1 MIVLIGVAN
10 AGQMFSRIETDQKLL
25 KAVLKRLMI
34 VLRSKFFFVIALA
47 TLSNLSF
54 SQIDQSKGSFE
65 DKFRQLDEVFPSPN
79 LNRPP
84 TGEPGPSYWQ
94 QRADYKIKIKLD
106 ELNRSVQG
114 SEVITYKN
122 NSPLKLNY
130 VWLQLDQNIFDKDSI
145 NNLTRPWWG
154 GNESIDFS
162 TLRRQNFMDNFDG
175 GFQELSIKINGKE
188 AQVNLVGTHVR
199 INLDAPLNSGESI
212 ELEIDWAYALVEE
225 NAVRARN
232 GYESF
237 EDGNDIFLLAQWYPR
252 ITVFSDYEGWHNK
265 EFIGNG
271 EFTLEFGDFEVDI
284 TVPADHIVAAT
295 GTLQN
300 QDDVLN
306 SIQKRRMKKAEKS
319 SKPIFIVTPDE
330 AFDNELEKSTEY
342 KTWSFKAENVRD
354 FAWAS
359 SRKFIWDA
367 AGYKQNSE
375 ENPLVMAMSFQ
386 NSKENPLVM
395 AMSFYP
401 NEGEPLWSK
410 YSTEAVMHTMEVYS
424 KYSFDYPYPTAQS
437 VNGPVG
443 GMEYPMITFNG
454 PRTELEDDGSRT
466 YSRSEKEFLIGVVIH
481 EIGHIYFPMIV
492 NSDER
497 QWTWMDEGLNTF
509 LQYLAEQ
516 EWNIN
521 YRSDRGEPRWIT
533 DYMSSSNQVP
543 IMTNSES
550 LLQFGNNSYAKPA
563 TALVVLRETI
573 LGRELFD
580 QAFREYSQRWKFK
593 RPTPY
598 DFFRT
603 MEEASGVDLDWFW
616 RGWFYST
623 DHVDIALDNIHI
635 ASLDTLDP
643 QIDLAKDRI
652 DFQKEPEILHDN
664 RNEAA
669 GIVTRV
675 KSRPELLD
683 VYDEYDEFTPSDRE
697 MRDYEEIL
705 DDLYDRNDS
714 DPEWKKK
721 ALVEALAK
729 EEDYYIFEF
738 TNKGGLIMPIP
749 LELTY
754 ENGEKELIRIPVEI
768 WRKNP
773 NRTLWLKRSKVKITQ
788 AVIDPYWEIGD
799 TEIENNYYPTRLI
812 PARLKPRASRSN
824 PKNLMQDLLNRNK
837 KITSHN

>member
-1 MIVLIGVAN
+1 MK
-10 AGQMFSRIETDQKLL
+10 TK
-25 KAVLKRLMI
+25 
-34 VLRSKFFFVIALA
+34 SKFFLFFIFAGF
-47 TLSNLSF
+47 TNLSF
-54 SQIDQSKGSFE
+54 AAIDQSKGSFE

-79 LNRPP
+79 LSRPA
-84 TGEPGPSYWQ
+84 TGEPGPMYWQ
-94 QRADYKIKIKLD
+94 QRADYKIQIKLNED
-106 ELNRSVQG
+106 TRSVEG
-114 SEVITYKN
+114 SETITYTN
-122 NSPLKLNY
+122 NSPLTLKY
-130 VWLQLDQNIFDKDSI
+130 IWLQLDQNIFAKESI
-145 NNLTRPWWG
+145 NNLTRPWG
-154 GNESIDFS
+154 GGDSSVDFS
-162 TLRRQNFMDNFDG
+162 TLRRQNFMDKFEG
-175 GFQELSIKINGKE
+175 GFQELSIKINNKSPDT
-188 AQVNLVGTHVR
+188 NLVGTHVR
-199 INLDAPLNSGESI
+199 INLEQPLKPGESTSLDI
-212 ELEIDWAYALVEE
+212 EWAYALVEE

-232 GYESF
+232 GYETF
-237 EDGNDIFLLAQWYPR
+237 EDGNDIFLMAQWYPR
-252 ITVFSDYEGWHNK
+252 VTVFSDYEGWHNK

-284 TVPADHIVAAT
+284 SVPSDHVVSAT
-295 GTLQN
+295 GVLLN
-300 QDDVLN
+300 ENDVL
-306 SIQKRRMKKAEKS
+306 SPIQKKRMKQARKSEK
-319 SKPIFIVTPDE
+319 PMFIITPDE
-330 AFDNELEKSTEY
+330 AYDNELEKSTDY

-367 AGYKQNSE
+367 AGYKQD
-375 ENPLVMAMSFQ
+375 
-386 NSKENPLVM
+386 SKENPLVM

-401 NEGEPLWSK
+401 KEGEPLWSK
-410 YSTEAVMHTMEVYS
+410 YSTEAVMHTMKVYS

-454 PRTELEDDGSRT
+454 PRTELEDDGTRT

-481 EIGHIYFPMIV
+481 EVGHIYYPMIV

-509 LQYLAEQ
+509 VQYLAEQ
-516 EWNIN
+516 EWDIN
-521 YRSDRGEPRWIT
+521 YRSDRGEPRWMT
-533 DYMSSSNQVP
+533 EFMSSSYQVP

-550 LLQFGNNSYAKPA
+550 LLQFGNNAYGKPA

-580 QAFREYSQRWKFK
+580 QAFREYSVRWKFK

-623 DHVDIALDNIHI
+623 DHVDIALNNIHL

-643 QIDLAKDRI
+643 QVNLAKDRV
-652 DFQKEPEILHDN
+652 DFENEPLILHDQ

-669 GIVTRV
+669 KIETRV
-675 KSRPELLD
+675 TERPELLD
-683 VYDEYDEFTPSDRE
+683 IYNEYDEFTPSDRE
-697 MRDYEEIL
+697 MRDSKEIL
-705 DDLYDRNDS
+705 EDLYDKNDS

-721 ALVEALAK
+721 ALVDAIEK
-729 EEDYYIFEF
+729 DEGYYIFEF
-738 TNKGGLIMPIP
+738 SNKGGLVMPIP
-749 LELTY
+749 LEITY
-754 ENGEKELIRIPVEI
+754 EDGTKELIRIPVEI
-768 WRKNP
+768 WRKNSKK
-773 NRTLWLKRSKVKITQ
+773 TKWLKRSKLKITQ

-799 TEIENNYYPTRLI
+799 TQIENNYYPTRLI

-824 PKNLMQDLLNRNK
+824 PKNLMQDLLKRNQVLS
-837 KITSHN
+837 SHN

>member
-1 MIVLIGVAN
+1 MMKI
-10 AGQMFSRIETDQKLL
+10 
-25 KAVLKRLMI
+25 
-34 VLRSKFFFVIALA
+34 RSKFFLFLVFAGF
-47 TLSNLSF
+47 TNLSF
-54 SQIDQSKGSFE
+54 AAIDQSKGSFE

-79 LNRPP
+79 LSRPA
-84 TGEPGPSYWQ
+84 TGEPGPMYWQ
-94 QRADYKIKIKLD
+94 QRADYKIQIKLNED
-106 ELNRSVQG
+106 TRSVEG
-114 SEVITYKN
+114 SETITYTN
-122 NSPLKLNY
+122 NSPLTLKY
-130 VWLQLDQNIFDKDSI
+130 IWLQLDQNIFAKESI
-145 NNLTRPWWG
+145 NNLTRPWG
-154 GNESIDFS
+154 GGDSSVDFS
-162 TLRRQNFMDNFDG
+162 TLRRQNFMDKFEG
-175 GFQELSIKINGKE
+175 GFQELSIKINNKS
-188 AQVNLVGTHVR
+188 ADTNLVGTHVR
-199 INLDAPLNSGESI
+199 INLDQPLKPGESTSLDI
-212 ELEIDWAYALVEE
+212 EWAYALVEE

-232 GYESF
+232 GYETF
-237 EDGNDIFLLAQWYPR
+237 EDGNDIFLMAQWYPR
-252 ITVFSDYEGWHNK
+252 VTVFSDYEGWHNK

-284 TVPADHIVAAT
+284 SVPSDHVVSAT
-295 GTLQN
+295 GVLLN
-300 QDDVLN
+300 ESDVL
-306 SIQKRRMKKAEKS
+306 SPIQKKRMRQARKSEK
-319 SKPIFIVTPDE
+319 PMFIITPDE
-330 AFDNELEKSTEY
+330 AYDNELEKSTDY

-367 AGYKQNSE
+367 AGYKQD
-375 ENPLVMAMSFQ
+375 
-386 NSKENPLVM
+386 SKENPLVM

-401 NEGEPLWSK
+401 KEGEPLWSK
-410 YSTEAVMHTMEVYS
+410 YSTEAVMHTMKVYS

-454 PRTELEDDGSRT
+454 PRTELEDDGTRT

-481 EIGHIYFPMIV
+481 EVGHIYYPMIV

-509 LQYLAEQ
+509 VQYLAEQ
-516 EWNIN
+516 EWDIN
-521 YRSDRGEPRWIT
+521 YRSDRGEPRWMT
-533 DYMSSSNQVP
+533 EFMSSSYQVP

-550 LLQFGNNSYAKPA
+550 LLQFGNNAYGKPA

-580 QAFREYSQRWKFK
+580 QAFREYSVRWKFK

-623 DHVDIALDNIHI
+623 DHVDIALNNIHL

-643 QIDLAKDRI
+643 QVNLAKDRV
-652 DFQKEPEILHDN
+652 DFENEPLILHDQ

-669 GIVTRV
+669 KIETRV
-675 KSRPELLD
+675 TERPELLD
-683 VYDEYDEFTPSDRE
+683 IYNEYDEFTPSDRE
-697 MRDYEEIL
+697 MRDSKEVL
-705 DDLYDRNDS
+705 DDLYDKNDS

-721 ALVEALAK
+721 ALVEAIEK
-729 EEDYYIFEF
+729 DEDYYIFEF
-738 TNKGGLIMPIP
+738 SNKGGLVMPIP
-749 LELTY
+749 LEITY
-754 ENGEKELIRIPVEI
+754 EDGTKELIRIPVEV
-768 WRKNP
+768 WRKNS
-773 NRTLWLKRSKVKITQ
+773 NKTKWLKRSKLKITQ

-799 TEIENNYYPTRLI
+799 TQIENNYYPTRLI

-824 PKNLMQDLLNRNK
+824 PKNLMQDLLKRNQVLS
-837 KITSHN
+837 SHN

>member
-1 MIVLIGVAN
+1 MMKI
-10 AGQMFSRIETDQKLL
+10 
-25 KAVLKRLMI
+25 
-34 VLRSKFFFVIALA
+34 RSKFFLFLVFAGF
-47 TLSNLSF
+47 TNLSF
-54 SQIDQSKGSFE
+54 AAIDQSKGSFE

-79 LNRPP
+79 LSRPA
-84 TGEPGPSYWQ
+84 TGEPGPMYWQ
-94 QRADYKIKIKLD
+94 QRADYKIQIKLNED
-106 ELNRSVQG
+106 TRSVEG
-114 SEVITYKN
+114 SETITYTN
-122 NSPLKLNY
+122 NSPLTLKY
-130 VWLQLDQNIFDKDSI
+130 IWLQLDQNIFAKESI
-145 NNLTRPWWG
+145 NNLTRPWG
-154 GNESIDFS
+154 GGDSSVDFS
-162 TLRRQNFMDNFDG
+162 TLRRQNFMDKFEG
-175 GFQELSIKINGKE
+175 GFQELSIKINNKS
-188 AQVNLVGTHVR
+188 ADTNLVGTHVR
-199 INLDAPLNSGESI
+199 INLDQPLKPGESTSLDI
-212 ELEIDWAYALVEE
+212 EWAYALVEE

-232 GYESF
+232 GYETF
-237 EDGNDIFLLAQWYPR
+237 EDGNDIFLMAQWYPR
-252 ITVFSDYEGWHNK
+252 VTVFSDYEGWHNK

-284 TVPADHIVAAT
+284 SVPSDHVVSAT
-295 GTLQN
+295 GVLLN
-300 QDDVLN
+300 ENDVLN
-306 SIQKRRMKKAEKS
+306 PIQKKRMKQARKSEK
-319 SKPIFIVTPDE
+319 PMFIITPDE
-330 AFDNELEKSTEY
+330 AYDNELEKSTDY

-367 AGYKQNSE
+367 AGYKQD
-375 ENPLVMAMSFQ
+375 
-386 NSKENPLVM
+386 SKENPLVM

-401 NEGEPLWSK
+401 KEGEPLWSK
-410 YSTEAVMHTMEVYS
+410 YSTEAVMHTMKVYS

-454 PRTELEDDGSRT
+454 PRTELEDDGTRT

-481 EIGHIYFPMIV
+481 EVGHIYYPMIV

-509 LQYLAEQ
+509 VQYLAEQ
-516 EWNIN
+516 EWDIN
-521 YRSDRGEPRWIT
+521 YRSDRGEPRWMT
-533 DYMSSSNQVP
+533 EFMSSSYQVP

-550 LLQFGNNSYAKPA
+550 LLQFGNNAYGKPA

-580 QAFREYSQRWKFK
+580 QAFKEYSVRWKFK

-623 DHVDIALDNIHI
+623 DHVDIALNNIHL

-643 QIDLAKDRI
+643 QVNLAKDRV
-652 DFQKEPEILHDN
+652 DFENEPLILHDQ

-669 GIVTRV
+669 KIKTRV
-675 KSRPELLD
+675 TERPELLD
-683 VYDEYDEFTPSDRE
+683 IYNEYDEFTPSDRE
-697 MRDYEEIL
+697 MRDSKEVL
-705 DDLYDRNDS
+705 DDLYDKNDS

-721 ALVEALAK
+721 ALVEAIEK
-729 EEDYYIFEF
+729 DEDYYIFEF
-738 TNKGGLIMPIP
+738 SNKGGLVMPIP
-749 LELTY
+749 LEITY
-754 ENGEKELIRIPVEI
+754 EDGTKELIRIPVEV
-768 WRKNP
+768 WRKNSKQ
-773 NRTLWLKRSKVKITQ
+773 TKWLKRSKLKITQ
-788 AVIDPYWEIGD
+788 AIIDPYWEIGD

-812 PARLKPRASRSN
+812 PTRLKPRPSRSN

-837 KITSHN
+837 VISSHNQ

>member
-1 MIVLIGVAN
+1 MMKI
-10 AGQMFSRIETDQKLL
+10 K
-25 KAVLKRLMI
+25 
-34 VLRSKFFFVIALA
+34 SKFFLFFIFAGF
-47 TLSNLSF
+47 TNLSF
-54 SQIDQSKGSFE
+54 AAIDQSKGSFE

-79 LNRPP
+79 LSRPA
-84 TGEPGPSYWQ
+84 TGEPGPMYWQ
-94 QRADYKIKIKLD
+94 QRADYKIQIKLNED
-106 ELNRSVQG
+106 TRSVKG
-114 SEVITYKN
+114 SETITYTN
-122 NSPLKLNY
+122 NSPLTLKY
-130 VWLQLDQNIFDKDSI
+130 IWLQLDQNIFAKESI
-145 NNLTRPWWG
+145 NNLTRPWG
-154 GNESIDFS
+154 GGDSSVDFS
-162 TLRRQNFMDNFDG
+162 TLRRQNFMDKFEG
-175 GFQELSIKINGKE
+175 GFQELSIKINNKSPDT
-188 AQVNLVGTHVR
+188 NLVGTHVR
-199 INLDAPLNSGESI
+199 INLEKPLKPGESTSLDI
-212 ELEIDWAYALVEE
+212 EWAYALVEE

-232 GYESF
+232 GYETF
-237 EDGNDIFLLAQWYPR
+237 EDGNDIFLMAQWYPR
-252 ITVFSDYEGWHNK
+252 VTVFSDYEGWHNK

-284 TVPADHIVAAT
+284 SVPSDHVVSAT
-295 GTLQN
+295 GVLLN
-300 QDDVLN
+300 ESDVL
-306 SIQKRRMKKAEKS
+306 SPIQKKRMRQARKSEK
-319 SKPIFIVTPDE
+319 PMFIITPDE
-330 AFDNELEKSTEY
+330 AYDNELEKSTDY

-367 AGYKQNSE
+367 AGYKQD
-375 ENPLVMAMSFQ
+375 
-386 NSKENPLVM
+386 SKENPLVM

-401 NEGEPLWSK
+401 KEGEPLWSK
-410 YSTEAVMHTMEVYS
+410 YSTEAVMHTMKVYS

-454 PRTELEDDGSRT
+454 PRTELEDDGTRT

-481 EIGHIYFPMIV
+481 EVGHIYYPMIV

-509 LQYLAEQ
+509 VQYLAEQ
-516 EWNIN
+516 EWDIN
-521 YRSDRGEPRWIT
+521 YRSDRGEPRWMT
-533 DYMSSSNQVP
+533 EFMSSSYQVP

-550 LLQFGNNSYAKPA
+550 LLQFGNNAYGKPA

-580 QAFREYSQRWKFK
+580 QAFREYSVRWKFK

-623 DHVDIALDNIHI
+623 DHVDIALNNIHL

-643 QIDLAKDRI
+643 QINLAKDRV
-652 DFQKEPEILHDN
+652 DFENEPLILHDQ

-669 GIVTRV
+669 KIETRV
-675 KSRPELLD
+675 TERPELLD
-683 VYDEYDEFTPSDRE
+683 IYNEYDEFTPSDRE
-697 MRDYEEIL
+697 MGDSKEIL
-705 DDLYDRNDS
+705 EDLYDKNDS

-721 ALVEALAK
+721 ALVEAIEK
-729 EEDYYIFEF
+729 DEGYYIFEF
-738 TNKGGLIMPIP
+738 SNKGGLVMPIP
-749 LELTY
+749 LEITY
-754 ENGEKELIRIPVEI
+754 EDGTKELIRIPVEI
-768 WRKNP
+768 WRKNSKK
-773 NRTLWLKRSKVKITQ
+773 TKWLKRSKLKITQ

-799 TEIENNYYPTRLI
+799 TQIENNYYPTRLI

-824 PKNLMQDLLNRNK
+824 PKNLMQDLLKRNQVLS
-837 KITSHN
+837 SHN

>member
-1 MIVLIGVAN
+1 MMKI
-10 AGQMFSRIETDQKLL
+10 K
-25 KAVLKRLMI
+25 
-34 VLRSKFFFVIALA
+34 SKFFLFFIFAGFINFSLA
-47 TLSNLSF
+47 A
-54 SQIDQSKGSFE
+54 IDQSKGSFE

-79 LNRPP
+79 LSRPA
-84 TGEPGPSYWQ
+84 TGEPGPMYWQ
-94 QRADYKIKIKLD
+94 QRADYKIQIKLYED
-106 ELNRSVQG
+106 TRSVEG
-114 SEVITYKN
+114 SETITYTN
-122 NSPLKLNY
+122 NSPLTLKY
-130 VWLQLDQNIFDKDSI
+130 IWLQLDQNIFAKESI
-145 NNLTRPWWG
+145 NNLTRPWG
-154 GNESIDFS
+154 GGDSSVDFS
-162 TLRRQNFMDNFDG
+162 TLRRQNFMDKFEG
-175 GFQELSIKINGKE
+175 GFQELSIKINNKSPDT
-188 AQVNLVGTHVR
+188 NLVGTHIR
-199 INLDAPLNSGESI
+199 INLEQPLKPGESTLLDI
-212 ELEIDWAYALVEE
+212 EWTYALVEE

-232 GYESF
+232 GYETF
-237 EDGNDIFLLAQWYPR
+237 EDGNDIFLMAQWYPR
-252 ITVFSDYEGWHNK
+252 VTVFSDYEGWHNK

-284 TVPADHIVAAT
+284 SVPSDHVVSAT
-295 GTLQN
+295 GVLLN
-300 QDDVLN
+300 EKDVL
-306 SIQKRRMKKAEKS
+306 SPIQKKRMKQARKS
-319 SKPIFIVTPDE
+319 EKPIFIITPDE
-330 AFDNELEKSTEY
+330 AYDNELEKSTDY

-367 AGYKQNSE
+367 AGYKQD
-375 ENPLVMAMSFQ
+375 
-386 NSKENPLVM
+386 SKENPLVM

-401 NEGEPLWSK
+401 KEGEPLWSK
-410 YSTEAVMHTMEVYS
+410 YSTEAVMHTMKVYS

-454 PRTELEDDGSRT
+454 PRTEPEDDGTRT

-481 EIGHIYFPMIV
+481 EVGHIYYPMIV

-509 LQYLAEQ
+509 VQYLAEQ
-516 EWNIN
+516 EWDIN
-521 YRSDRGEPRWIT
+521 YRSDRGEPRWMT
-533 DYMSSSNQVP
+533 EFMSSSYQVP

-550 LLQFGNNSYAKPA
+550 LLQFGNNAYGKPA

-580 QAFREYSQRWKFK
+580 QAFREYSVRWKFK

-623 DHVDIALDNIHI
+623 DHVDIALNNIHL

-643 QIDLAKDRI
+643 QINLAKDRV
-652 DFQKEPEILHDN
+652 DFENEPLILHDD
-664 RNEAA
+664 RNETAM
-669 GIVTRV
+669 IETRV
-675 KSRPELLD
+675 TKRPELLD
-683 VYDEYDEFTPSDRE
+683 IYDQYDEFTPSDRE
-697 MRDYEEIL
+697 IKDSQEVLE
-705 DDLYDRNDS
+705 DLYDRNDS

-721 ALVEALAK
+721 ALVEAIEK
-729 EEDYYIFEF
+729 DEGYYIFEF
-738 TNKGGLIMPIP
+738 SNRGGLVMPIP

-754 ENGEKELIRIPVEI
+754 EDGTKELIRIPVEV
-768 WRKNP
+768 WRKNSKK
-773 NRTLWLKRSKVKITQ
+773 TKWLKRSKLKITQ

-799 TEIENNYYPTRLI
+799 TQIENNYYPTRLI

-824 PKNLMQDLLNRNK
+824 PKNLMQDLLKRNQV
-837 KITSHN
+837 ISSHN

>member
-1 MIVLIGVAN
+1 MMKI
-10 AGQMFSRIETDQKLL
+10 K
-25 KAVLKRLMI
+25 
-34 VLRSKFFFVIALA
+34 SKFFLFFIFAGF
-47 TLSNLSF
+47 TNLSF
-54 SQIDQSKGSFE
+54 AAIDQSKGSFE

-79 LNRPP
+79 LSRPA
-84 TGEPGPSYWQ
+84 TGEPGPMYWQ
-94 QRADYKIKIKLD
+94 QRADYKIQIKLNED
-106 ELNRSVQG
+106 TRSVEG
-114 SEVITYKN
+114 SETITYTN
-122 NSPLKLNY
+122 NSPLTLKY
-130 VWLQLDQNIFDKDSI
+130 IWLQLDQNIFAKESI
-145 NNLTRPWWG
+145 NNLTRPWG
-154 GNESIDFS
+154 GGDSSVDFS
-162 TLRRQNFMDNFDG
+162 TLRRQNFMDKFEG
-175 GFQELSIKINGKE
+175 GFQELSIKINNKSPDT
-188 AQVNLVGTHVR
+188 NLVGTHVR
-199 INLDAPLNSGESI
+199 INLEQPLKPGESTSLDI
-212 ELEIDWAYALVEE
+212 EWAYALVEE

-232 GYESF
+232 GYETF
-237 EDGNDIFLLAQWYPR
+237 EDGNDIFLMAQWYPR
-252 ITVFSDYEGWHNK
+252 VTVFSDYEGWHNK

-284 TVPADHIVAAT
+284 SVPSDHVVSAT
-295 GTLQN
+295 GVLLN
-300 QDDVLN
+300 ENDVL
-306 SIQKRRMKKAEKS
+306 SPIQKKRMRQARKSEK
-319 SKPIFIVTPDE
+319 PMFIITPDE
-330 AFDNELEKSTEY
+330 AYDNELEKSTDY

-367 AGYKQNSE
+367 AGYKQD
-375 ENPLVMAMSFQ
+375 
-386 NSKENPLVM
+386 SKETPLVM

-401 NEGEPLWSK
+401 KEGEPLWSK
-410 YSTEAVMHTMEVYS
+410 YSTEAVMHTMKVYS

-454 PRTELEDDGSRT
+454 PRTELEDDGTRT

-481 EIGHIYFPMIV
+481 EVGHIYYPMIV

-509 LQYLAEQ
+509 VQYLAEQ
-516 EWNIN
+516 EWDIN
-521 YRSDRGEPRWIT
+521 YRSDRGEPRWMT
-533 DYMSSSNQVP
+533 EFMSSSYQVP

-550 LLQFGNNSYAKPA
+550 LLQFGNNAYGKPA

-580 QAFREYSQRWKFK
+580 QAFREYSVRWKFK

-623 DHVDIALDNIHI
+623 DHVDIALNNIHL

-643 QIDLAKDRI
+643 QVNLAKDRV
-652 DFQKEPEILHDN
+652 DFENEPLILHDQ

-669 GIVTRV
+669 KIETRV
-675 KSRPELLD
+675 TERPELLD
-683 VYDEYDEFTPSDRE
+683 IYNEYDEFTPSDRE
-697 MRDYEEIL
+697 MRDSKEIL
-705 DDLYDRNDS
+705 EDLYDKNDS

-721 ALVEALAK
+721 ALVEAIEK
-729 EEDYYIFEF
+729 DEGYYIFEF
-738 TNKGGLIMPIP
+738 SNKGGLVMPIP
-749 LELTY
+749 LEITY
-754 ENGEKELIRIPVEI
+754 EDGTKELIRIPVEI
-768 WRKNP
+768 WRKNSKK
-773 NRTLWLKRSKVKITQ
+773 TKWLKRSKLKITQ

-799 TEIENNYYPTRLI
+799 TQIENNYYPTRLI

-824 PKNLMQDLLNRNK
+824 PKNLMQDLLKRNQVLS
-837 KITSHN
+837 SHN

>member
-1 MIVLIGVAN
+1 MMKI
-10 AGQMFSRIETDQKLL
+10 
-25 KAVLKRLMI
+25 
-34 VLRSKFFFVIALA
+34 RSKFFLFLIFAGFI
-47 TLSNLSF
+47 NLSF
-54 SQIDQSKGSFE
+54 AAIDQSKGTFE

-79 LNRPP
+79 LSRPA
-84 TGEPGPSYWQ
+84 TGEPGPMYWQ
-94 QRADYKIKIKLD
+94 QRADYKIQIKLNED
-106 ELNRSVQG
+106 TRSVEG
-114 SEVITYKN
+114 SETITYTN
-122 NSPLKLNY
+122 NSPLTLKY
-130 VWLQLDQNIFDKDSI
+130 IWLQLDQNIFAKESI
-145 NNLTRPWWG
+145 NNLTRPWG
-154 GNESIDFS
+154 GGDSSVDFS
-162 TLRRQNFMDNFDG
+162 TLRRQNFMDKFEG
-175 GFQELSIKINGKE
+175 GFQELSIKINNKS
-188 AQVNLVGTHVR
+188 ADTNLVGTHVR
-199 INLDAPLNSGESI
+199 INLDQPLKPGESTSLDI
-212 ELEIDWAYALVEE
+212 EWAYALVEE

-232 GYESF
+232 GYETF
-237 EDGNDIFLLAQWYPR
+237 EDGNDIFLMAQWYPR
-252 ITVFSDYEGWHNK
+252 VTVFSDYEGWHNK

-284 TVPADHIVAAT
+284 SVPSDHVVSAT
-295 GTLQN
+295 GVLLN
-300 QDDVLN
+300 ENDVL
-306 SIQKRRMKKAEKS
+306 SPIQKKRMKQARKSEK
-319 SKPIFIVTPDE
+319 PMFIITPDE
-330 AFDNELEKSTEY
+330 AYDNELEKSTDY

-367 AGYKQNSE
+367 AGYKQD
-375 ENPLVMAMSFQ
+375 
-386 NSKENPLVM
+386 SKETPLVM

-401 NEGEPLWSK
+401 KEGEPLWSK
-410 YSTEAVMHTMEVYS
+410 YSTEAVMHTMKVYS

-454 PRTELEDDGSRT
+454 PRTELEDDGTRT

-481 EIGHIYFPMIV
+481 EVGHIYYPMIV

-509 LQYLAEQ
+509 VQYLAEQ
-516 EWNIN
+516 EWDIN
-521 YRSDRGEPRWIT
+521 YRSDRGEPRWMT
-533 DYMSSSNQVP
+533 EFMSSSYQVP

-550 LLQFGNNSYAKPA
+550 LLQFGNNAYGKPA

-580 QAFREYSQRWKFK
+580 QAFREYSVRWKFK

-623 DHVDIALDNIHI
+623 DHVDIALNNIHL

-643 QIDLAKDRI
+643 QVNLAKDRV
-652 DFQKEPEILHDN
+652 DFENEPLILHDQ

-669 GIVTRV
+669 KIETRV
-675 KSRPELLD
+675 TERPELLD
-683 VYDEYDEFTPSDRE
+683 IYNEYDEFTPSDRE
-697 MRDYEEIL
+697 MRDSKEVL
-705 DDLYDRNDS
+705 DDLYDKNDS

-721 ALVEALAK
+721 ALVEAIEK
-729 EEDYYIFEF
+729 NEDYYIFEF
-738 TNKGGLIMPIP
+738 SNKGGLVMPIP
-749 LELTY
+749 LEITY
-754 ENGEKELIRIPVEI
+754 EDGAKELIRIPVEV
-768 WRKNP
+768 WRKNSKK
-773 NRTLWLKRSKVKITQ
+773 TKWLKRSKLKITQ

-799 TEIENNYYPTRLI
+799 TQIENNYYPTRLI

-824 PKNLMQDLLNRNK
+824 PKNLMQDLLKRNQV
-837 KITSHN
+837 ISSHN

>member
-1 MIVLIGVAN
+1 MKI
-10 AGQMFSRIETDQKLL
+10 K
-25 KAVLKRLMI
+25 
-34 VLRSKFFFVIALA
+34 SKFFLFFIFAGFI
-47 TLSNLSF
+47 NLSLAA
-54 SQIDQSKGSFE
+54 IDQSKGSFE

-79 LNRPP
+79 LFRPA
-84 TGEPGPSYWQ
+84 TGEPGPMYWQ
-94 QRADYKIKIKLD
+94 QRADYKIQIKLNED
-106 ELNRSVQG
+106 TRSVEG
-114 SEVITYKN
+114 SETITYTN
-122 NSPLKLNY
+122 NSPLTLKY
-130 VWLQLDQNIFDKDSI
+130 IWLQLDQNIFAKESI
-145 NNLTRPWWG
+145 NNLTRPWG
-154 GNESIDFS
+154 GGDSSVDFS
-162 TLRRQNFMDNFDG
+162 TLRRQNFMDKFEG
-175 GFQELSIKINGKE
+175 GFQELSIKINNKSPDT
-188 AQVNLVGTHVR
+188 NLVGTHVR
-199 INLDAPLNSGESI
+199 INLEQPLKPGESTSLDV
-212 ELEIDWAYALVEE
+212 EWAYALVEE

-232 GYESF
+232 GYETF
-237 EDGNDIFLLAQWYPR
+237 EDENDIFLMAQWYPR
-252 ITVFSDYEGWHNK
+252 VTVFSDYEGWHNK

-284 TVPADHIVAAT
+284 SVPSDHVVSAT
-295 GTLQN
+295 GVLLN
-300 QDDVLN
+300 ENDVL
-306 SIQKRRMKKAEKS
+306 SPIQKKRMKQARKSEK
-319 SKPIFIVTPDE
+319 PMFIITPDE
-330 AFDNELEKSTEY
+330 AYDNELEKSTDY

-367 AGYKQNSE
+367 AGYKQD
-375 ENPLVMAMSFQ
+375 
-386 NSKENPLVM
+386 SKENPLVM

-401 NEGEPLWSK
+401 KEGEPLWSK
-410 YSTEAVMHTMEVYS
+410 YSTEAVMHTMKVYS

-454 PRTELEDDGSRT
+454 PRTELEDDGTRT

-481 EIGHIYFPMIV
+481 EVGHIYYPMIV

-509 LQYLAEQ
+509 VQYLAEQ
-516 EWNIN
+516 EWDIN
-521 YRSDRGEPRWIT
+521 YRSDRGEPRWMT
-533 DYMSSSNQVP
+533 EFMSSSYQVP

-550 LLQFGNNSYAKPA
+550 LLQFGNNAYGKPA

-580 QAFREYSQRWKFK
+580 QAFREYSVRWKFK

-623 DHVDIALDNIHI
+623 DHVDIALNNIHL

-643 QIDLAKDRI
+643 QINLAKDRV
-652 DFQKEPEILHDN
+652 DFENEPLILHDQ

-669 GIVTRV
+669 KIETRV
-675 KSRPELLD
+675 TERPELLD
-683 VYDEYDEFTPSDRE
+683 IYNEYDEFTPSDRE
-697 MRDYEEIL
+697 MGDSKEIL
-705 DDLYDRNDS
+705 EDLYDKNNS

-721 ALVEALAK
+721 ALVEAIEK
-729 EEDYYIFEF
+729 DEGYYIFEF
-738 TNKGGLIMPIP
+738 SNKGGLVMPIP
-749 LELTY
+749 LEITY
-754 ENGEKELIRIPVEI
+754 EDGTKELVRIPVEV
-768 WRKNP
+768 WRKNSKK
-773 NRTLWLKRSKVKITQ
+773 TKWLKRSKLKITQ

-799 TEIENNYYPTRLI
+799 TQIENNYYPTRLI

-824 PKNLMQDLLNRNK
+824 PKNLMQDLLKRNQE
-837 KITSHN
+837 ISSHN

>member
-1 MIVLIGVAN
+1 MMKI
-10 AGQMFSRIETDQKLL
+10 K
-25 KAVLKRLMI
+25 
-34 VLRSKFFFVIALA
+34 SKFFLFFIFAGF
-47 TLSNLSF
+47 TNLSF
-54 SQIDQSKGSFE
+54 AAIDQSKGSFE

-79 LNRPP
+79 LSRPA
-84 TGEPGPSYWQ
+84 TGEPGPMYWQ
-94 QRADYKIKIKLD
+94 QRADYKIQIKLNED
-106 ELNRSVQG
+106 TRSVEG
-114 SEVITYKN
+114 SETITYTN
-122 NSPLKLNY
+122 NSPLTLKY
-130 VWLQLDQNIFDKDSI
+130 IWLQLDQNIFAKESI
-145 NNLTRPWWG
+145 NNLTRPWG
-154 GNESIDFS
+154 GGDSSVDFS
-162 TLRRQNFMDNFDG
+162 TLRRQNFMDKFEG
-175 GFQELSIKINGKE
+175 GFQELSIKINNKSPDT
-188 AQVNLVGTHVR
+188 NLVGTHVR
-199 INLDAPLNSGESI
+199 INLEQPLKPGESTSLDI
-212 ELEIDWAYALVEE
+212 EWAYALVEE

-232 GYESF
+232 GYETF
-237 EDGNDIFLLAQWYPR
+237 EDGNDIFLMAQWYPR
-252 ITVFSDYEGWHNK
+252 VTVFSDYEGWHNK

-284 TVPADHIVAAT
+284 SVPSDHVVSAT
-295 GTLQN
+295 GVLLN
-300 QDDVLN
+300 ENDVL
-306 SIQKRRMKKAEKS
+306 SPIQKKRMKQARKSEK
-319 SKPIFIVTPDE
+319 PMFIVTPDE
-330 AFDNELEKSTEY
+330 AYDNELEKSTDY

-367 AGYKQNSE
+367 AGYKQD
-375 ENPLVMAMSFQ
+375 
-386 NSKENPLVM
+386 SKENPLVM

-401 NEGEPLWSK
+401 KEGEPLWSK
-410 YSTEAVMHTMEVYS
+410 YSTEAVMHTMKVYS

-454 PRTELEDDGSRT
+454 PRTELEDDGTRT

-481 EIGHIYFPMIV
+481 EVGHIYYPMIV

-509 LQYLAEQ
+509 VQYLAEQ
-516 EWNIN
+516 EWDIN
-521 YRSDRGEPRWIT
+521 YRSDRGEPRWMT
-533 DYMSSSNQVP
+533 EFMSSSYQVP

-550 LLQFGNNSYAKPA
+550 LLQFGNNAYGKPA

-580 QAFREYSQRWKFK
+580 QAFREYSVRWKFK

-623 DHVDIALDNIHI
+623 DHVDIALNNIHL

-643 QIDLAKDRI
+643 QVNLAKDRV
-652 DFQKEPEILHDN
+652 DFENEPLILHDQ

-669 GIVTRV
+669 KIETRV
-675 KSRPELLD
+675 TERPELLD
-683 VYDEYDEFTPSDRE
+683 IYNEYDEFTPSDRE
-697 MRDYEEIL
+697 MRDSKEIL
-705 DDLYDRNDS
+705 EDLYDKNDS

-721 ALVEALAK
+721 ALVEAIEK
-729 EEDYYIFEF
+729 DEGYYIFEF
-738 TNKGGLIMPIP
+738 SNKGGLVMPIP
-749 LELTY
+749 LEITY
-754 ENGEKELIRIPVEI
+754 EDGTKELIRIPVEI
-768 WRKNP
+768 WRKNSKK
-773 NRTLWLKRSKVKITQ
+773 TKWLKRSKLKITQ

-799 TEIENNYYPTRLI
+799 TQIENNYYPTRLI

-824 PKNLMQDLLNRNK
+824 PKNLMQDLLKRNQVLS
-837 KITSHN
+837 SHN

>member
-1 MIVLIGVAN
+1 MMKI
-10 AGQMFSRIETDQKLL
+10 K
-25 KAVLKRLMI
+25 
-34 VLRSKFFFVIALA
+34 SKFFLFFIFAGFI
-47 TLSNLSF
+47 NLSLAA
-54 SQIDQSKGSFE
+54 IDQSKGSFE

-79 LNRPP
+79 LSRPA
-84 TGEPGPSYWQ
+84 TGEPGPMYWQ
-94 QRADYKIKIKLD
+94 QRADYKIQIKLNED
-106 ELNRSVQG
+106 TRSVEG
-114 SEVITYKN
+114 SEKITYTN
-122 NSPLKLNY
+122 NSPLTLKY
-130 VWLQLDQNIFDKDSI
+130 IWLQLDQNIFAKESI
-145 NNLTRPWWG
+145 NNLTRPWG
-154 GNESIDFS
+154 GGDSSVDFS
-162 TLRRQNFMDNFDG
+162 TLRRQNFMDKFEG
-175 GFQELSIKINGKE
+175 GFQKLSIKINNKFPNT
-188 AQVNLVGTHVR
+188 NLVGTHVR
-199 INLDAPLNSGESI
+199 INLEQPLEPGASAELDI
-212 ELEIDWAYALVEE
+212 EWAYALVEE

-232 GYESF
+232 GYETF
-237 EDGNDIFLLAQWYPR
+237 EDGNDIFLMAQWYPR
-252 ITVFSDYEGWHNK
+252 VTVFSDYEGWHNK

-284 TVPADHIVAAT
+284 SVPSDHVVSAT
-295 GTLQN
+295 GFLLN
-300 QDDVLN
+300 ENDVL
-306 SIQKRRMKKAEKS
+306 SPIQKKRMKQARKSEK
-319 SKPIFIVTPDE
+319 PMFIITPDE
-330 AFDNELEKSTEY
+330 AYDNELEKSTDY

-367 AGYKQNSE
+367 AGYKQD
-375 ENPLVMAMSFQ
+375 
-386 NSKENPLVM
+386 SKKNPLVM

-401 NEGEPLWSK
+401 KEGEPLWSK
-410 YSTEAVMHTMEVYS
+410 YSTEAVMHTMKVYS

-454 PRTELEDDGSRT
+454 PRTELEDDGTRT

-481 EIGHIYFPMIV
+481 EVGHIYYPMIV

-509 LQYLAEQ
+509 VQYLAEQ
-516 EWNIN
+516 EWDIN
-521 YRSDRGEPRWIT
+521 YRSDRGEPRWMT
-533 DYMSSSNQVP
+533 DFMSSSYQVP

-550 LLQFGNNSYAKPA
+550 LLQFGNNAYGKPA

-580 QAFREYSQRWKFK
+580 QAFREYSVRWKFK

-623 DHVDIALDNIHI
+623 DHVDIALNNIHL

-643 QIDLAKDRI
+643 QVNLAKDRV
-652 DFQKEPEILHDN
+652 DFENEPLILHDQ

-669 GIVTRV
+669 KIETRV
-675 KSRPELLD
+675 TERPELLD
-683 VYDEYDEFTPSDRE
+683 IYNEYDEFTPSDRE
-697 MRDYEEIL
+697 MRDSKEIL
-705 DDLYDRNDS
+705 DDLYDKNNS

-721 ALVEALAK
+721 ALVEAIEK
-729 EEDYYIFEF
+729 DEGYYIFEF
-738 TNKGGLIMPIP
+738 SNKGGLVMPIP
-749 LELTY
+749 LEITY
-754 ENGEKELIRIPVEI
+754 EDGTKELIRIPVEV
-768 WRKNP
+768 WRKNSKK
-773 NRTLWLKRSKVKITQ
+773 TKWLKRSKLKITQ

-799 TEIENNYYPTRLI
+799 TQIENNYYPTRFI

-824 PKNLMQDLLNRNK
+824 PKNLMQDLLKRNQV
-837 KITSHN
+837 ISSHN

>member
-1 MIVLIGVAN
+1 MMKIKN
-10 AGQMFSRIETDQKLL
+10 
-25 KAVLKRLMI
+25 
-34 VLRSKFFFVIALA
+34 KFFLFFIFAGF
-47 TLSNLSF
+47 TNLSF
-54 SQIDQSKGSFE
+54 AAIDQSKGSFE

-79 LNRPP
+79 LSRPA
-84 TGEPGPSYWQ
+84 TGEPGPMYWQ
-94 QRADYKIKIKLD
+94 QRADYKIQIKLNED
-106 ELNRSVQG
+106 TRSVEG
-114 SEVITYKN
+114 SETITYTN
-122 NSPLKLNY
+122 NSPLTLKY
-130 VWLQLDQNIFDKDSI
+130 IWLQLDQNIFAKESI
-145 NNLTRPWWG
+145 NNLTRPWG
-154 GNESIDFS
+154 GGDSSVDFS
-162 TLRRQNFMDNFDG
+162 TLRRQNFMDKFEG
-175 GFQELSIKINGKE
+175 GFQELSIKINNKSPDT
-188 AQVNLVGTHVR
+188 NLVGTHVR
-199 INLDAPLNSGESI
+199 INLEQPLKPGESTSLDI
-212 ELEIDWAYALVEE
+212 EWAYALVEE

-232 GYESF
+232 GYETF
-237 EDGNDIFLLAQWYPR
+237 EDGNDIFLMAQWYPR
-252 ITVFSDYEGWHNK
+252 VTVFSDYEGWHNK

-284 TVPADHIVAAT
+284 SVPSDHVVSAT
-295 GTLQN
+295 GVLLN
-300 QDDVLN
+300 ENDVLN
-306 SIQKRRMKKAEKS
+306 PIQKKRMKQARKSEK
-319 SKPIFIVTPDE
+319 PMFIITPDE
-330 AFDNELEKSTEY
+330 AYDNELEKSTDY

-367 AGYKQNSE
+367 AGYKQD
-375 ENPLVMAMSFQ
+375 
-386 NSKENPLVM
+386 SKENPLVM

-401 NEGEPLWSK
+401 KEGEPLWSK
-410 YSTEAVMHTMEVYS
+410 YSTEAVMHTMKVYS

-454 PRTELEDDGSRT
+454 PRTELEDDGTRT

-481 EIGHIYFPMIV
+481 EVGHIYYPMIV

-509 LQYLAEQ
+509 VQYLAEQ
-516 EWNIN
+516 EWDIN
-521 YRSDRGEPRWIT
+521 YRSDRGEPRWMT
-533 DYMSSSNQVP
+533 EFMSSSYQVP

-550 LLQFGNNSYAKPA
+550 LLQFGNNAYGKPA

-580 QAFREYSQRWKFK
+580 QAFREYSVRWKFK

-623 DHVDIALDNIHI
+623 DHVDIALNNIHL

-643 QIDLAKDRI
+643 QINLAKDRV
-652 DFQKEPEILHDN
+652 DFENEPLILHDQ

-669 GIVTRV
+669 KIETRV
-675 KSRPELLD
+675 TERPELLD
-683 VYDEYDEFTPSDRE
+683 IYNEYDEFTPSDRE
-697 MRDYEEIL
+697 MRDSKEVL
-705 DDLYDRNDS
+705 DDLYDKNDS

-721 ALVEALAK
+721 ALVEAIEK
-729 EEDYYIFEF
+729 DEDYYIFEF
-738 TNKGGLIMPIP
+738 SNKGGLVMPIP
-749 LELTY
+749 LEITY
-754 ENGEKELIRIPVEI
+754 EDGAKELIRIPVEV
-768 WRKNP
+768 WRKNS
-773 NRTLWLKRSKVKITQ
+773 NKTKWLKRSKLKITQ

-799 TEIENNYYPTRLI
+799 TQIENNYYPTRLI

-824 PKNLMQDLLNRNK
+824 PKNLMQDLLKRNQV
-837 KITSHN
+837 ISSHN

>member
-1 MIVLIGVAN
+1 MMKI
-10 AGQMFSRIETDQKLL
+10 
-25 KAVLKRLMI
+25 
-34 VLRSKFFFVIALA
+34 RSKFFLFVIF
-47 TLSNLSF
+47 TSFTNLSF
-54 SQIDQSKGSFE
+54 AAIDQSKGSFE

-79 LNRPP
+79 LSRPA
-84 TGEPGPSYWQ
+84 TGEPGPMYWQ
-94 QRADYKIKIKLD
+94 QRADYKIQIKLNED
-106 ELNRSVQG
+106 TRSVKG
-114 SEVITYKN
+114 SETITYTN
-122 NSPLKLNY
+122 NSPLTLKY
-130 VWLQLDQNIFDKDSI
+130 IWLQLDQNIFAKESI
-145 NNLTRPWWG
+145 NNLTRPWG
-154 GNESIDFS
+154 GGDSSVDFS
-162 TLRRQNFMDNFDG
+162 TLRRQNFMDKFEG
-175 GFQELSIKINGKE
+175 GFQELSIKINNKSPDT
-188 AQVNLVGTHVR
+188 NLVGTHVR
-199 INLDAPLNSGESI
+199 INLEQPLKPGESTSLDI
-212 ELEIDWAYALVEE
+212 EWAYALVEE

-232 GYESF
+232 GYETF
-237 EDGNDIFLLAQWYPR
+237 EDGNDIFLMAQWYPR
-252 ITVFSDYEGWHNK
+252 VTVFSDYEGWHNK

-284 TVPADHIVAAT
+284 SVPSDHVVSAT
-295 GTLQN
+295 G
-300 QDDVLN
+300 VLLN
-306 SIQKRRMKKAEKS
+306 ENEVLSPIQKKRMKQARKSEK
-319 SKPIFIVTPDE
+319 PMFIITPDE
-330 AFDNELEKSTEY
+330 AYDNELEKSTDY

-367 AGYKQNSE
+367 AGYKQD
-375 ENPLVMAMSFQ
+375 
-386 NSKENPLVM
+386 SKENPLVM

-401 NEGEPLWSK
+401 KEGEPLWSK
-410 YSTEAVMHTMEVYS
+410 YSTEAVMHTMKVYS

-454 PRTELEDDGSRT
+454 PRTELEDDGTRT

-481 EIGHIYFPMIV
+481 EVGHIYYPMIV

-509 LQYLAEQ
+509 VQYLAEQ
-516 EWNIN
+516 EWDIN
-521 YRSDRGEPRWIT
+521 YRSDRGEPRWMT
-533 DYMSSSNQVP
+533 EFMSSSYQVP

-550 LLQFGNNSYAKPA
+550 LLQFGNNAYGKPA

-580 QAFREYSQRWKFK
+580 QAFREYSVRWKFK

-623 DHVDIALDNIHI
+623 DHVDIALNNIHL

-643 QIDLAKDRI
+643 QINLAKDRL
-652 DFQKEPEILHDN
+652 DFENEPLILHDQ

-669 GIVTRV
+669 KIETRV
-675 KSRPELLD
+675 TERPELLD
-683 VYDEYDEFTPSDRE
+683 IYNEYDEFTPSDRE
-697 MRDYEEIL
+697 MGDSKEIL
-705 DDLYDRNDS
+705 EDLYDKNDS

-721 ALVEALAK
+721 ALVEAIEK
-729 EEDYYIFEF
+729 DEGYYIFEF
-738 TNKGGLIMPIP
+738 SNKGGLVMPIP
-749 LELTY
+749 LEITY
-754 ENGEKELIRIPVEI
+754 EDGTKELIRIPVEI
-768 WRKNP
+768 WRKNSKK
-773 NRTLWLKRSKVKITQ
+773 TKWLKRSKLKITQ

-799 TEIENNYYPTRLI
+799 TQIENNYYPTRLI

-824 PKNLMQDLLNRNK
+824 PKNLMQDLLKRNQVLS
-837 KITSHN
+837 SHN

>member
-1 MIVLIGVAN
+1 MMKI
-10 AGQMFSRIETDQKLL
+10 
-25 KAVLKRLMI
+25 
-34 VLRSKFFFVIALA
+34 RSKFFLFLVFAGF
-47 TLSNLSF
+47 TNLSF
-54 SQIDQSKGSFE
+54 AAIDQSKGSFE

-79 LNRPP
+79 LSRPA
-84 TGEPGPSYWQ
+84 TGEPGPMYWQ
-94 QRADYKIKIKLD
+94 QRADYKIKIKLNED
-106 ELNRSVQG
+106 TRSVEG
-114 SEVITYKN
+114 SETITYTN
-122 NSPLKLNY
+122 NSPLTLKY
-130 VWLQLDQNIFDKDSI
+130 IWLQLDQNIFAKESI
-145 NNLTRPWWG
+145 NNLTRPWG
-154 GNESIDFS
+154 GGDSSVDFS
-162 TLRRQNFMDNFDG
+162 TLRRQNFMDKFEG
-175 GFQELSIKINGKE
+175 GFQELSIKINNKS
-188 AQVNLVGTHVR
+188 ADTNLVGTHVR
-199 INLDAPLNSGESI
+199 INLDQPLKPGESTSLDI
-212 ELEIDWAYALVEE
+212 EWAYALVEE

-232 GYESF
+232 GYETF
-237 EDGNDIFLLAQWYPR
+237 EDGNDIFLMAQWYPR
-252 ITVFSDYEGWHNK
+252 VTVFSDYEGWHNK

-284 TVPADHIVAAT
+284 SVPSDHVVSAT
-295 GTLQN
+295 GVLLN
-300 QDDVLN
+300 ENDVLN
-306 SIQKRRMKKAEKS
+306 PIQKKRMKQARKSEK
-319 SKPIFIVTPDE
+319 PMFIITPDE
-330 AFDNELEKSTEY
+330 AYDNELEKSTDY

-367 AGYKQNSE
+367 AGYKQD
-375 ENPLVMAMSFQ
+375 
-386 NSKENPLVM
+386 SKENPLVM

-401 NEGEPLWSK
+401 KEGEPLWSK
-410 YSTEAVMHTMEVYS
+410 YSTEAVMHTMKVYS

-454 PRTELEDDGSRT
+454 PRTELEDDGTRT

-481 EIGHIYFPMIV
+481 EVGHIYYPMIV

-509 LQYLAEQ
+509 VQYLAEQ
-516 EWNIN
+516 EWDIN
-521 YRSDRGEPRWIT
+521 YRSDRGEPRWMT
-533 DYMSSSNQVP
+533 EFMSSSYQVP

-550 LLQFGNNSYAKPA
+550 LLQFGNNAYGKPA

-580 QAFREYSQRWKFK
+580 QAFREYSVRWKFK

-623 DHVDIALDNIHI
+623 DHVDIALNNIHL

-643 QIDLAKDRI
+643 QVNLAKDRV
-652 DFQKEPEILHDN
+652 DFENEPLILHDQ

-669 GIVTRV
+669 KIETRV
-675 KSRPELLD
+675 TERPELLD
-683 VYDEYDEFTPSDRE
+683 IYNEYDEFTPSDRE
-697 MRDYEEIL
+697 MRDSKEVL
-705 DDLYDRNDS
+705 DDLYDKNDS

-721 ALVEALAK
+721 ALVEAIEK
-729 EEDYYIFEF
+729 DEDYYIFEF
-738 TNKGGLIMPIP
+738 SNKGGLVMPIP
-749 LELTY
+749 LEITY
-754 ENGEKELIRIPVEI
+754 EDGTKELIRIPVEV
-768 WRKNP
+768 WRKNS
-773 NRTLWLKRSKVKITQ
+773 NKTKWLKRSKLKITQ

-799 TEIENNYYPTRLI
+799 TQIENNYYPTRLI

-824 PKNLMQDLLNRNK
+824 PKNLMQDLLKRNQV
-837 KITSHN
+837 ISSHN

>member
-1 MIVLIGVAN
+1 MMKI
-10 AGQMFSRIETDQKLL
+10 
-25 KAVLKRLMI
+25 
-34 VLRSKFFFVIALA
+34 RSKFFLFLIFAGFI
-47 TLSNLSF
+47 NLSF
-54 SQIDQSKGSFE
+54 AAIDQSKGTFE

-79 LNRPP
+79 LSRPA
-84 TGEPGPSYWQ
+84 TGEPGPMYWQ
-94 QRADYKIKIKLD
+94 QRADYKIQIKLNED
-106 ELNRSVQG
+106 TRSVEG
-114 SEVITYKN
+114 SETITYTN
-122 NSPLKLNY
+122 NSPLTLKY
-130 VWLQLDQNIFDKDSI
+130 IWLQLDQNIFAKESI
-145 NNLTRPWWG
+145 NNLTRPWG
-154 GNESIDFS
+154 GGDSSVDFS
-162 TLRRQNFMDNFDG
+162 TLRRQNFMDKFEG
-175 GFQELSIKINGKE
+175 GFQELSIKINNKS
-188 AQVNLVGTHVR
+188 ADTNLVGTHVR
-199 INLDAPLNSGESI
+199 INLEQPLKPGESTSLDI
-212 ELEIDWAYALVEE
+212 EWAYALVEE

-232 GYESF
+232 GYETF
-237 EDGNDIFLLAQWYPR
+237 EDGNDIFLMAQWYPR
-252 ITVFSDYEGWHNK
+252 VTVFSDYEGWHNK

-284 TVPADHIVAAT
+284 SVPSDHVVSAT
-295 GTLQN
+295 GVLLN
-300 QDDVLN
+300 ENDVL
-306 SIQKRRMKKAEKS
+306 SPIQKKRMKQARKSEK
-319 SKPIFIVTPDE
+319 PMFIITPDE
-330 AFDNELEKSTEY
+330 AYDNELEKSTDY

-367 AGYKQNSE
+367 AGYKQD
-375 ENPLVMAMSFQ
+375 
-386 NSKENPLVM
+386 SKETPLVM

-401 NEGEPLWSK
+401 KEGEPLWSK
-410 YSTEAVMHTMEVYS
+410 YSTEAVMHTMKVYS

-454 PRTELEDDGSRT
+454 PRTELEDDGTRT

-481 EIGHIYFPMIV
+481 EVGHIYYPMIV

-509 LQYLAEQ
+509 VQYLAEQ
-516 EWNIN
+516 EWDIN
-521 YRSDRGEPRWIT
+521 YRSDRGEPRWMT
-533 DYMSSSNQVP
+533 EFMSSSYQVP

-550 LLQFGNNSYAKPA
+550 LLQFGNNAYGKPA

-580 QAFREYSQRWKFK
+580 QAFKEYSIRWKFK

-623 DHVDIALDNIHI
+623 DHVDIALNNIHL

-643 QIDLAKDRI
+643 QVNLAKDRV
-652 DFQKEPEILHDN
+652 DFENEPLILHDQ

-669 GIVTRV
+669 KIETRV
-675 KSRPELLD
+675 TERPELLD
-683 VYDEYDEFTPSDRE
+683 IYNEYDEFTPSDRE
-697 MRDYEEIL
+697 MRDSKEVL
-705 DDLYDRNDS
+705 DDLYDKNDS

-721 ALVEALAK
+721 ALVEAIEK
-729 EEDYYIFEF
+729 NEDYYIFEF
-738 TNKGGLIMPIP
+738 SNKGGLVMPIP
-749 LELTY
+749 LEITY
-754 ENGEKELIRIPVEI
+754 EDGAKELIRIPVEV
-768 WRKNP
+768 WRKNSKK
-773 NRTLWLKRSKVKITQ
+773 TKWLKRSKLKITQ

-799 TEIENNYYPTRLI
+799 TQIENNYYPTRLI

-824 PKNLMQDLLNRNK
+824 PKNLMQDLLKRNQV
-837 KITSHN
+837 ISSHN

>member
-1 MIVLIGVAN
+1 MMKI
-10 AGQMFSRIETDQKLL
+10 
-25 KAVLKRLMI
+25 
-34 VLRSKFFFVIALA
+34 RSKFFLFLVFAGF
-47 TLSNLSF
+47 TNLSF
-54 SQIDQSKGSFE
+54 AAIDQSKGSFE

-79 LNRPP
+79 LSRPA
-84 TGEPGPSYWQ
+84 TGEPGPMYWQ
-94 QRADYKIKIKLD
+94 QRADYKIQIKLYED
-106 ELNRSVQG
+106 TRSVEG
-114 SEVITYKN
+114 SETITYTN
-122 NSPLKLNY
+122 NSPLTLKY
-130 VWLQLDQNIFDKDSI
+130 IWLQLDQNIFAKESI
-145 NNLTRPWWG
+145 NNLTRPWG
-154 GNESIDFS
+154 GGDSSVDFS
-162 TLRRQNFMDNFDG
+162 TLRRQNFMDKFEG
-175 GFQELSIKINGKE
+175 GFQELSIKINNKS
-188 AQVNLVGTHVR
+188 ADTNLVGTHVR
-199 INLDAPLNSGESI
+199 INLDQPLKPGESTLLDI
-212 ELEIDWAYALVEE
+212 EWAYALVEE

-232 GYESF
+232 GYETF
-237 EDGNDIFLLAQWYPR
+237 EDGNDIFLMAQWYPR
-252 ITVFSDYEGWHNK
+252 VTVFSDYEGWHNK

-284 TVPADHIVAAT
+284 SVPSDHVVSAT
-295 GTLQN
+295 GVLLN
-300 QDDVLN
+300 ENDVLN
-306 SIQKRRMKKAEKS
+306 PIQKKRMRQARKSEK
-319 SKPIFIVTPDE
+319 PMFIITPDE
-330 AFDNELEKSTEY
+330 AYDNELEKSTDY

-367 AGYKQNSE
+367 AGYKQD
-375 ENPLVMAMSFQ
+375 
-386 NSKENPLVM
+386 SKENPLVM

-401 NEGEPLWSK
+401 KEGEPLWSK
-410 YSTEAVMHTMEVYS
+410 YSTEAVMHTMKVYS

-454 PRTELEDDGSRT
+454 PRTELEDDGTRT

-481 EIGHIYFPMIV
+481 EVGHIYYPMIV

-509 LQYLAEQ
+509 VQYLAEQ
-516 EWNIN
+516 EWDIN
-521 YRSDRGEPRWIT
+521 YRSDRGEPRWMT
-533 DYMSSSNQVP
+533 EFMSSSYQVP

-550 LLQFGNNSYAKPA
+550 LLQFGNNAYGKPA

-580 QAFREYSQRWKFK
+580 QAFREYSVRWKFK

-623 DHVDIALDNIHI
+623 DHVDIALNNIHL

-643 QIDLAKDRI
+643 QVNLAKDRV
-652 DFQKEPEILHDN
+652 DFENEPLILHDQ

-669 GIVTRV
+669 KIETRV
-675 KSRPELLD
+675 TERPELLD
-683 VYDEYDEFTPSDRE
+683 IYNEYDEFTPSDRE
-697 MRDYEEIL
+697 MRDSKEVL
-705 DDLYDRNDS
+705 DDLYDKNDS

-721 ALVEALAK
+721 ALVEAIEK
-729 EEDYYIFEF
+729 DEDYYIFEF
-738 TNKGGLIMPIP
+738 SNKGGLVMPIP
-749 LELTY
+749 LEITY
-754 ENGEKELIRIPVEI
+754 EDGTKELIRIPVEV
-768 WRKNP
+768 WRKNS
-773 NRTLWLKRSKVKITQ
+773 NKTKWLKRSKLKITQ

-799 TEIENNYYPTRLI
+799 TQIENNYYPTRLI

-824 PKNLMQDLLNRNK
+824 PKNLMQDLLKRNQV
-837 KITSHN
+837 ISSHN

>member
-1 MIVLIGVAN
+1 MMKI
-10 AGQMFSRIETDQKLL
+10 K
-25 KAVLKRLMI
+25 
-34 VLRSKFFFVIALA
+34 SKFFLFFIFAGF
-47 TLSNLSF
+47 TNLSF
-54 SQIDQSKGSFE
+54 AAIDQSKGSFE

-79 LNRPP
+79 LSRPA
-84 TGEPGPSYWQ
+84 TGEPGPMYWQ
-94 QRADYKIKIKLD
+94 QRADYKIQIKLNED
-106 ELNRSVQG
+106 TRSVKG
-114 SEVITYKN
+114 SETITYTN
-122 NSPLKLNY
+122 NSPLTLKY
-130 VWLQLDQNIFDKDSI
+130 IWLQLDQNIFAKESI
-145 NNLTRPWWG
+145 NNLTRPWG
-154 GNESIDFS
+154 GGDSSVDFS
-162 TLRRQNFMDNFDG
+162 TLRRQNFMDKFEG
-175 GFQELSIKINGKE
+175 GFQELSIKINNKSPDT
-188 AQVNLVGTHVR
+188 NLVGTHVR
-199 INLDAPLNSGESI
+199 INLEKPLKPGESTSLDI
-212 ELEIDWAYALVEE
+212 EWAYALVEE

-232 GYESF
+232 GYETF
-237 EDGNDIFLLAQWYPR
+237 EDGNDIFLMAQWYPR
-252 ITVFSDYEGWHNK
+252 VTVFSDYEGWHNK

-284 TVPADHIVAAT
+284 SVPSDHVVSAT
-295 GTLQN
+295 GVLLN
-300 QDDVLN
+300 EDDVL
-306 SIQKRRMKKAEKS
+306 SPIQKKRMEQARKSKK
-319 SKPIFIVTPDE
+319 PMFIITPDE
-330 AFDNELEKSTEY
+330 AYDNELEKSTDY

-367 AGYKQNSE
+367 AGYKQD
-375 ENPLVMAMSFQ
+375 
-386 NSKENPLVM
+386 SKENPLVM

-401 NEGEPLWSK
+401 KEGEPLWSK
-410 YSTEAVMHTMEVYS
+410 YSTEAVMHTMKVYS

-454 PRTELEDDGSRT
+454 PRTELEDDGTRT

-481 EIGHIYFPMIV
+481 EVGHIYYPMIV

-509 LQYLAEQ
+509 VQYLAEQ
-516 EWNIN
+516 EWDIN
-521 YRSDRGEPRWIT
+521 YRSDRGEPRWMT
-533 DYMSSSNQVP
+533 EFMSSSYQVP

-550 LLQFGNNSYAKPA
+550 LLQFGNNAYGKPA

-580 QAFREYSQRWKFK
+580 QAFKEYSVRWKFK

-623 DHVDIALDNIHI
+623 DHVDIALNNIHL

-643 QIDLAKDRI
+643 QINLAKDRV
-652 DFQKEPEILHDN
+652 DFENEPLILHDQ

-669 GIVTRV
+669 KIETRV
-675 KSRPELLD
+675 TERPELLD
-683 VYDEYDEFTPSDRE
+683 IYNEYDEFTPSDRE
-697 MRDYEEIL
+697 MVDSKEIL
-705 DDLYDRNDS
+705 EDLYDKNDS

-721 ALVEALAK
+721 ALVEAIEK
-729 EEDYYIFEF
+729 DEGYYIFEF
-738 TNKGGLIMPIP
+738 SNKGGLVMPIP
-749 LELTY
+749 LEITY
-754 ENGEKELIRIPVEI
+754 EDGTKELIRIPVEI
-768 WRKNP
+768 WRKNSKK
-773 NRTLWLKRSKVKITQ
+773 TKWLKRSKLKITQ

-799 TEIENNYYPTRLI
+799 TQIENNYYPTRLI

-824 PKNLMQDLLNRNK
+824 PKNLMQDLLKRNQVLS
-837 KITSHN
+837 SHN

>member
-1 MIVLIGVAN
+1 MMKI
-10 AGQMFSRIETDQKLL
+10 K
-25 KAVLKRLMI
+25 
-34 VLRSKFFFVIALA
+34 SKFFLFFIFAGF
-47 TLSNLSF
+47 TNLSF
-54 SQIDQSKGSFE
+54 AAIDQSKGSFE

-79 LNRPP
+79 LSRPA
-84 TGEPGPSYWQ
+84 TGEPGPMYWQ
-94 QRADYKIKIKLD
+94 QRADYKIQIKLNED
-106 ELNRSVQG
+106 TRSVEG
-114 SEVITYKN
+114 SETITYTN
-122 NSPLKLNY
+122 NSPLTLKY
-130 VWLQLDQNIFDKDSI
+130 IWLQLDQNIFAKESI
-145 NNLTRPWWG
+145 NNLTRPWG
-154 GNESIDFS
+154 GGDSSVDFS
-162 TLRRQNFMDNFDG
+162 TLRRQNFMDKFEG
-175 GFQELSIKINGKE
+175 GFQELSIKINNKSPDT
-188 AQVNLVGTHVR
+188 NLVGTHVR
-199 INLDAPLNSGESI
+199 INLEQPLKPGESTSLDI
-212 ELEIDWAYALVEE
+212 EWAYALVEE

-232 GYESF
+232 GYETF
-237 EDGNDIFLLAQWYPR
+237 EDGNDIFLMAQWYPR
-252 ITVFSDYEGWHNK
+252 VTVFSDYEGWHNK

-284 TVPADHIVAAT
+284 SVPSDHVVSAT
-295 GTLQN
+295 GVLLN
-300 QDDVLN
+300 ENDVL
-306 SIQKRRMKKAEKS
+306 SPIQKKRMEQARKSKK
-319 SKPIFIVTPDE
+319 PMFIITPDE
-330 AFDNELEKSTEY
+330 AYDNELEKSTDY

-367 AGYKQNSE
+367 AGYKQD
-375 ENPLVMAMSFQ
+375 
-386 NSKENPLVM
+386 SKENPLVM

-401 NEGEPLWSK
+401 KEGEPLWSK
-410 YSTEAVMHTMEVYS
+410 YSTEAVMHTMKVYS

-454 PRTELEDDGSRT
+454 PRTELEDDGTRT

-481 EIGHIYFPMIV
+481 EVGHIYYPMIV

-509 LQYLAEQ
+509 VQYLAEQ
-516 EWNIN
+516 EWDIN
-521 YRSDRGEPRWIT
+521 YRSDRGEPRWMT
-533 DYMSSSNQVP
+533 EFMSSSYQVP

-550 LLQFGNNSYAKPA
+550 LLQFGNNAYGKPA

-580 QAFREYSQRWKFK
+580 QAFREYSVRWKFK

-623 DHVDIALDNIHI
+623 DHVDIALNNIHL

-643 QIDLAKDRI
+643 QINLAKDRV
-652 DFQKEPEILHDN
+652 DFENEPLILHDQ

-669 GIVTRV
+669 KIETRV
-675 KSRPELLD
+675 TERPELLD
-683 VYDEYDEFTPSDRE
+683 IYNEYDEFTPSDRE
-697 MRDYEEIL
+697 MGDSKEIL
-705 DDLYDRNDS
+705 EDLYDKNDS

-721 ALVEALAK
+721 ALVEAIEK
-729 EEDYYIFEF
+729 DEGYYIFEF
-738 TNKGGLIMPIP
+738 SNKGGLVMPIP
-749 LELTY
+749 LEITY
-754 ENGEKELIRIPVEI
+754 EDGTKELIRIPVEI
-768 WRKNP
+768 WRKNSKK
-773 NRTLWLKRSKVKITQ
+773 TKWLKRSKLKITQ

-799 TEIENNYYPTRLI
+799 TQIENNYYPTRLI

-824 PKNLMQDLLNRNK
+824 PKNLMQDLLKRNQVLS
-837 KITSHN
+837 SHN

>member
-1 MIVLIGVAN
+1 MMKI
-10 AGQMFSRIETDQKLL
+10 
-25 KAVLKRLMI
+25 
-34 VLRSKFFFVIALA
+34 RSKFFLFLIFAGF
-47 TLSNLSF
+47 TNLSF
-54 SQIDQSKGSFE
+54 AAIDQSKGSFE

-79 LNRPP
+79 LSRPA
-84 TGEPGPSYWQ
+84 TGEPGPMYWQ
-94 QRADYKIKIKLD
+94 QRADYKIKIKLNED
-106 ELNRSVQG
+106 TRSVEG
-114 SEVITYKN
+114 SETITYTN
-122 NSPLKLNY
+122 NSPLTLKY
-130 VWLQLDQNIFDKDSI
+130 IWLQLDQNIFAKESI
-145 NNLTRPWWG
+145 NNLTRPWG
-154 GNESIDFS
+154 GGDSSVDFS
-162 TLRRQNFMDNFDG
+162 TLRRQNFMDKFEG
-175 GFQELSIKINGKE
+175 GFQELSIKINNKS
-188 AQVNLVGTHVR
+188 ADTNLVGTHVR
-199 INLDAPLNSGESI
+199 INLDQPLKPGESTSLDI
-212 ELEIDWAYALVEE
+212 EWAYALVEE

-232 GYESF
+232 GYETF
-237 EDGNDIFLLAQWYPR
+237 EDGNDIFLMAQWYPR
-252 ITVFSDYEGWHNK
+252 VTVFSDYEGWHNK

-284 TVPADHIVAAT
+284 SVPSDHVVSAT
-295 GTLQN
+295 GVLLN
-300 QDDVLN
+300 ENDVLN
-306 SIQKRRMKKAEKS
+306 PIQKKRMKQARKSEK
-319 SKPIFIVTPDE
+319 PMFIITPDE
-330 AFDNELEKSTEY
+330 AYDNELEKSTDY

-367 AGYKQNSE
+367 AGYKQD
-375 ENPLVMAMSFQ
+375 
-386 NSKENPLVM
+386 SKENPLVM

-401 NEGEPLWSK
+401 KEGEPLWSK
-410 YSTEAVMHTMEVYS
+410 YSTEAVMHTMKVYS

-454 PRTELEDDGSRT
+454 PRTELEDDGTRT

-481 EIGHIYFPMIV
+481 EVGHIYYPMIV

-509 LQYLAEQ
+509 VQYLAEQ
-516 EWNIN
+516 EWDIN
-521 YRSDRGEPRWIT
+521 YRSDRGEPRWMT
-533 DYMSSSNQVP
+533 EFMSSSYQVP

-550 LLQFGNNSYAKPA
+550 LLQFGNNAYGKPA

-580 QAFREYSQRWKFK
+580 QAFREYSVRWKFK

-623 DHVDIALDNIHI
+623 DHVDIALNNIHL

-643 QIDLAKDRI
+643 QVNLAKDRV
-652 DFQKEPEILHDN
+652 DFENEPLILHDQ

-669 GIVTRV
+669 KIETRV
-675 KSRPELLD
+675 TERPELLD
-683 VYDEYDEFTPSDRE
+683 IYNEYDEFTPSDRE
-697 MRDYEEIL
+697 MRDSKEVL
-705 DDLYDRNDS
+705 DDLYDKNDS

-721 ALVEALAK
+721 ALVEAIEK
-729 EEDYYIFEF
+729 DEGYYIFEF
-738 TNKGGLIMPIP
+738 SNKGGLVMPIP
-749 LELTY
+749 LEITY
-754 ENGEKELIRIPVEI
+754 EDGTKELIRIPVEI
-768 WRKNP
+768 WRKNSKK
-773 NRTLWLKRSKVKITQ
+773 TKWLKRSKLKITQ

-799 TEIENNYYPTRLI
+799 TQIENNYYPTRLI

-824 PKNLMQDLLNRNK
+824 PKNLMQDLLKRNQV
-837 KITSHN
+837 ISSHN

>member
-1 MIVLIGVAN
+1 MMKI
-10 AGQMFSRIETDQKLL
+10 K
-25 KAVLKRLMI
+25 
-34 VLRSKFFFVIALA
+34 SKFFLFFIFAGFI
-47 TLSNLSF
+47 NLSF
-54 SQIDQSKGSFE
+54 AAIDQSKGSFE

-79 LNRPP
+79 LSRPA
-84 TGEPGPSYWQ
+84 TGEPGPMYWQ
-94 QRADYKIKIKLD
+94 QRADYKIQIKLNED
-106 ELNRSVQG
+106 TRSVEG
-114 SEVITYKN
+114 SETITYTN
-122 NSPLKLNY
+122 NSPLTLKY
-130 VWLQLDQNIFDKDSI
+130 IWLQLDQNIFAKESI
-145 NNLTRPWWG
+145 NNLTRPWG
-154 GNESIDFS
+154 GGDSSVDFS
-162 TLRRQNFMDNFDG
+162 TLRRQNFMDKFEG
-175 GFQELSIKINGKE
+175 GFQELSIKINNKSPDT
-188 AQVNLVGTHVR
+188 NLVGTHIR
-199 INLDAPLNSGESI
+199 INLEQPLKPGESTSLDI
-212 ELEIDWAYALVEE
+212 EWAYALVEE

-232 GYESF
+232 GYETF
-237 EDGNDIFLLAQWYPR
+237 EDGNDIFLMAQWYPR
-252 ITVFSDYEGWHNK
+252 VTVFSDYEGWHNK

-284 TVPADHIVAAT
+284 SVPSDHVVSAT
-295 GTLQN
+295 GVLLN
-300 QDDVLN
+300 ESDVL
-306 SIQKRRMKKAEKS
+306 SPIQKKRMRQARKSEK
-319 SKPIFIVTPDE
+319 PMFIITPDE
-330 AFDNELEKSTEY
+330 AYDNELEKSTDY

-367 AGYKQNSE
+367 AGYKQD
-375 ENPLVMAMSFQ
+375 
-386 NSKENPLVM
+386 SKENPLVM

-401 NEGEPLWSK
+401 KEGEPLWSK
-410 YSTEAVMHTMEVYS
+410 YSTEAVMHTMKVYS

-454 PRTELEDDGSRT
+454 PRTELEDDGTRT

-481 EIGHIYFPMIV
+481 EVGHIYYPMIV

-509 LQYLAEQ
+509 VQYLAEQ
-516 EWNIN
+516 EWDIN
-521 YRSDRGEPRWIT
+521 YRSDRGEPRWMT
-533 DYMSSSNQVP
+533 EFMSSSYQVP

-550 LLQFGNNSYAKPA
+550 LLQFGNNAYGKPA

-580 QAFREYSQRWKFK
+580 QAFREYSVRWKFK

-623 DHVDIALDNIHI
+623 DHVDIALNNIHL

-643 QIDLAKDRI
+643 QINLAKDRV
-652 DFQKEPEILHDN
+652 DFENEPLILHDQ

-669 GIVTRV
+669 KIETRV
-675 KSRPELLD
+675 TERPELLD
-683 VYDEYDEFTPSDRE
+683 IYNEYDEFTPSDRE
-697 MRDYEEIL
+697 MGDSKEIL
-705 DDLYDRNDS
+705 EDLYDKNDS

-721 ALVEALAK
+721 ALVDAIEK
-729 EEDYYIFEF
+729 DEGYYIFEF
-738 TNKGGLIMPIP
+738 SNKGGLVMPIP
-749 LELTY
+749 LEITY
-754 ENGEKELIRIPVEI
+754 EDGTKELIRIPVEI
-768 WRKNP
+768 WRKNSKK
-773 NRTLWLKRSKVKITQ
+773 TKWLKRSKLKITQ

-799 TEIENNYYPTRLI
+799 TQIENNYYPTRLI

-824 PKNLMQDLLNRNK
+824 PKNLMQDLLKRNQV
-837 KITSHN
+837 ISSHN

>member
-1 MIVLIGVAN
+1 MMKI
-10 AGQMFSRIETDQKLL
+10 K
-25 KAVLKRLMI
+25 
-34 VLRSKFFFVIALA
+34 SKFFLFFIFAGF
-47 TLSNLSF
+47 TNLSF
-54 SQIDQSKGSFE
+54 AAIDQSKGSFE

-79 LNRPP
+79 LSRPA
-84 TGEPGPSYWQ
+84 TGEPGPMYWQ
-94 QRADYKIKIKLD
+94 QRADYKIQIKLNED
-106 ELNRSVQG
+106 TRSVEG
-114 SEVITYKN
+114 SETITYTN
-122 NSPLKLNY
+122 NSPLTLKY
-130 VWLQLDQNIFDKDSI
+130 IWLQLDQNIFAKESI
-145 NNLTRPWWG
+145 NNLTRPWG
-154 GNESIDFS
+154 GGDSSVDFS
-162 TLRRQNFMDNFDG
+162 TLRRQNFMDKFEG
-175 GFQELSIKINGKE
+175 GFQELSIKINNKSPDT
-188 AQVNLVGTHVR
+188 NLVGTHVR
-199 INLDAPLNSGESI
+199 INLEKPLKPGESTSLDI
-212 ELEIDWAYALVEE
+212 EWAYALVEE

-232 GYESF
+232 GYETF
-237 EDGNDIFLLAQWYPR
+237 EDGNDIFLMAQWYPR
-252 ITVFSDYEGWHNK
+252 VTVFSDYEGWHNK

-284 TVPADHIVAAT
+284 SVPSDHVVSAT
-295 GTLQN
+295 GVLLN
-300 QDDVLN
+300 ENDVL
-306 SIQKRRMKKAEKS
+306 SPIQKKRMKQARKSEK
-319 SKPIFIVTPDE
+319 PMFIITPDE
-330 AFDNELEKSTEY
+330 AYDNELEKSTDY

-367 AGYKQNSE
+367 AGYKQD
-375 ENPLVMAMSFQ
+375 
-386 NSKENPLVM
+386 SKENPLVM

-401 NEGEPLWSK
+401 KEGEPLWSK
-410 YSTEAVMHTMEVYS
+410 YSTEAVMHTMKVYS

-454 PRTELEDDGSRT
+454 PRTELEDDGTRT

-481 EIGHIYFPMIV
+481 EVGHIYYPMIV

-509 LQYLAEQ
+509 VQYLAEQ
-516 EWNIN
+516 EWDIN
-521 YRSDRGEPRWIT
+521 YRSDRGEPRWMT
-533 DYMSSSNQVP
+533 EFMSSSYQVP

-550 LLQFGNNSYAKPA
+550 LLQFGNNAYGKPA

-580 QAFREYSQRWKFK
+580 QAFREYSVRWKFK

-623 DHVDIALDNIHI
+623 DHVDIALNNIHL

-643 QIDLAKDRI
+643 QVNLAKDRV
-652 DFQKEPEILHDN
+652 DFENEPLILHDQ

-669 GIVTRV
+669 KIETRV
-675 KSRPELLD
+675 TERPELLD
-683 VYDEYDEFTPSDRE
+683 IYNEYDEFTPSDRE
-697 MRDYEEIL
+697 MRDSKEVL
-705 DDLYDRNDS
+705 DDLYDKNDS

-721 ALVEALAK
+721 ALVDAIEK
-729 EEDYYIFEF
+729 DEGYYIFEF
-738 TNKGGLIMPIP
+738 SNKGGLVMPIP
-749 LELTY
+749 LEITY
-754 ENGEKELIRIPVEI
+754 EDGTKELIRIPVEI
-768 WRKNP
+768 WRKNSKK
-773 NRTLWLKRSKVKITQ
+773 TKWLKRSKLKITQ

-799 TEIENNYYPTRLI
+799 TQIENNYYPTRLI

-824 PKNLMQDLLNRNK
+824 PKNLMQDLLKRNQVLS
-837 KITSHN
+837 SHN

>member
-1 MIVLIGVAN
+1 MMKI
-10 AGQMFSRIETDQKLL
+10 K
-25 KAVLKRLMI
+25 
-34 VLRSKFFFVIALA
+34 SKFFLFFIFAGF
-47 TLSNLSF
+47 TNLSF
-54 SQIDQSKGSFE
+54 AAIDQSKGSFE

-79 LNRPP
+79 LSRPA
-84 TGEPGPSYWQ
+84 TGEPGPMYWQ
-94 QRADYKIKIKLD
+94 QRADYKIQIKLNED
-106 ELNRSVQG
+106 TRSVKG
-114 SEVITYKN
+114 SETITYTN
-122 NSPLKLNY
+122 NSPLTLKY
-130 VWLQLDQNIFDKDSI
+130 IWLQLDQNIFAKESI
-145 NNLTRPWWG
+145 NNLTRPWG
-154 GNESIDFS
+154 GGDSSVDFS
-162 TLRRQNFMDNFDG
+162 TLRRQNFMDKFEG
-175 GFQELSIKINGKE
+175 GFQELSIKINNKSPDT
-188 AQVNLVGTHVR
+188 NLVGTHVR
-199 INLDAPLNSGESI
+199 INLEKPLKPGESTSLDI
-212 ELEIDWAYALVEE
+212 EWAYALVEE

-232 GYESF
+232 GYETF
-237 EDGNDIFLLAQWYPR
+237 EDGNDIFLMAQWYPR
-252 ITVFSDYEGWHNK
+252 VTVFSDYEGWHNK

-284 TVPADHIVAAT
+284 SVPSDHVVSAT
-295 GTLQN
+295 GVLLN
-300 QDDVLN
+300 ENDVL
-306 SIQKRRMKKAEKS
+306 SPIQKKRMKQARKSEK
-319 SKPIFIVTPDE
+319 PMFIITPDE
-330 AFDNELEKSTEY
+330 AYDNELEKSTDY

-367 AGYKQNSE
+367 AGYKQD
-375 ENPLVMAMSFQ
+375 
-386 NSKENPLVM
+386 SKENPLVM

-401 NEGEPLWSK
+401 KEGEPLWSK
-410 YSTEAVMHTMEVYS
+410 YSTEAVMHTMKVYS

-454 PRTELEDDGSRT
+454 PRTELEDDGTRT

-481 EIGHIYFPMIV
+481 EVGHIYYPMIV

-509 LQYLAEQ
+509 VQYLAEQ
-516 EWNIN
+516 EWDIN
-521 YRSDRGEPRWIT
+521 YRSDRGEPRWMT
-533 DYMSSSNQVP
+533 EFMSSSYQVP

-550 LLQFGNNSYAKPA
+550 LLQFGNNAYGKPA

-580 QAFREYSQRWKFK
+580 QAFREYSVRWKFK

-623 DHVDIALDNIHI
+623 DHVDIALNNIHL

-643 QIDLAKDRI
+643 QINLAKDRV
-652 DFQKEPEILHDN
+652 DFENEPLILHDQ

-669 GIVTRV
+669 KIETRV
-675 KSRPELLD
+675 TERPELLD
-683 VYDEYDEFTPSDRE
+683 IYNEYDEFTPSDRE
-697 MRDYEEIL
+697 MVDSKEIL
-705 DDLYDRNDS
+705 EDLYDKNDS

-721 ALVEALAK
+721 ALVEAIEK
-729 EEDYYIFEF
+729 DEGYYIFEF
-738 TNKGGLIMPIP
+738 SNKGGLVMPIP
-749 LELTY
+749 LEITY
-754 ENGEKELIRIPVEI
+754 EDGTKELIRIPVEI
-768 WRKNP
+768 WRKNSKK
-773 NRTLWLKRSKVKITQ
+773 TKWLKRSKLKITQ

-799 TEIENNYYPTRLI
+799 TQIENNYYPTRLI

-824 PKNLMQDLLNRNK
+824 PKNLMQDLLKRNQVLS
-837 KITSHN
+837 SHN

>member
-1 MIVLIGVAN
+1 MMKI
-10 AGQMFSRIETDQKLL
+10 K
-25 KAVLKRLMI
+25 
-34 VLRSKFFFVIALA
+34 SKFFLFFIFAGF
-47 TLSNLSF
+47 TNLSF
-54 SQIDQSKGSFE
+54 AAIDQSKGSFE

-79 LNRPP
+79 LSRPA
-84 TGEPGPSYWQ
+84 TGEPGPMYWQ
-94 QRADYKIKIKLD
+94 QRADYKIQIKLNED
-106 ELNRSVQG
+106 TRSVKG
-114 SEVITYKN
+114 SETITYTN
-122 NSPLKLNY
+122 NSPLTLKY
-130 VWLQLDQNIFDKDSI
+130 IWLQLDQNIFAKESI
-145 NNLTRPWWG
+145 NNLTRPWG
-154 GNESIDFS
+154 GGDSSVDFS
-162 TLRRQNFMDNFDG
+162 TLRRQNFMDKFEG
-175 GFQELSIKINGKE
+175 GFQELSIKINNKSPDT
-188 AQVNLVGTHVR
+188 NLVGTHVR
-199 INLDAPLNSGESI
+199 INLEKPLKPGESTSLDI
-212 ELEIDWAYALVEE
+212 EWAYALVEE

-232 GYESF
+232 GYETF
-237 EDGNDIFLLAQWYPR
+237 EDGNDIFLMAQWYPR
-252 ITVFSDYEGWHNK
+252 VTVFSDYEGWHNK

-284 TVPADHIVAAT
+284 SVPSDHVVSAT
-295 GTLQN
+295 GVLLN
-300 QDDVLN
+300 ESDVL
-306 SIQKRRMKKAEKS
+306 SPIQKKRMRQARKSEK
-319 SKPIFIVTPDE
+319 PMFIITPDE
-330 AFDNELEKSTEY
+330 AYDNELEKSTDY

-367 AGYKQNSE
+367 AGYKQD
-375 ENPLVMAMSFQ
+375 
-386 NSKENPLVM
+386 SKENPLVM

-401 NEGEPLWSK
+401 KEGEPLWSK
-410 YSTEAVMHTMEVYS
+410 YSTEAVMHTMKVYS

-454 PRTELEDDGSRT
+454 PRTELEDDGTRT

-481 EIGHIYFPMIV
+481 EVGHIYYPMIV

-509 LQYLAEQ
+509 VQYLAEQ
-516 EWNIN
+516 EWDIN
-521 YRSDRGEPRWIT
+521 YRSDRGEPRWMT
-533 DYMSSSNQVP
+533 EFMSSSYQVP

-550 LLQFGNNSYAKPA
+550 LLQFGNNAYGKPA

-580 QAFREYSQRWKFK
+580 QAFREYSVRWKFK

-623 DHVDIALDNIHI
+623 DHVDIALNNIHL

-643 QIDLAKDRI
+643 QINLAKDRV
-652 DFQKEPEILHDN
+652 DFENEPLILHDQ

-669 GIVTRV
+669 KIETRV
-675 KSRPELLD
+675 TERPELLD
-683 VYDEYDEFTPSDRE
+683 IYNEYDEFTPSDRE
-697 MRDYEEIL
+697 MVDSKEIL
-705 DDLYDRNDS
+705 EDLYDKNDS

-721 ALVEALAK
+721 ALVEAIEK
-729 EEDYYIFEF
+729 DEGYYIFEF
-738 TNKGGLIMPIP
+738 SNKGGLVMPIP
-749 LELTY
+749 LEITY
-754 ENGEKELIRIPVEI
+754 EDGTKELIRIPVEI
-768 WRKNP
+768 WRKNSKK
-773 NRTLWLKRSKVKITQ
+773 TKWLKRSKLKITQ

-799 TEIENNYYPTRLI
+799 TQIENNYYPTRLI

-824 PKNLMQDLLNRNK
+824 PKNLMQDLLKRNQVLS
-837 KITSHN
+837 SHN

>member
-1 MIVLIGVAN
+1 MMKIKN
-10 AGQMFSRIETDQKLL
+10 
-25 KAVLKRLMI
+25 
-34 VLRSKFFFVIALA
+34 KFFLFFIFAGF
-47 TLSNLSF
+47 TNLSF
-54 SQIDQSKGSFE
+54 AAIDQSKGSFE

-79 LNRPP
+79 LSRPA
-84 TGEPGPSYWQ
+84 TGEPGPMYWQ
-94 QRADYKIKIKLD
+94 QRADYKIQIKLYED
-106 ELNRSVQG
+106 TRSVEG
-114 SEVITYKN
+114 SETITYTN
-122 NSPLKLNY
+122 NSPLTLKY
-130 VWLQLDQNIFDKDSI
+130 IWLQLDQNIFAKESI
-145 NNLTRPWWG
+145 NNLTRPWG
-154 GNESIDFS
+154 GGDSSVDFS
-162 TLRRQNFMDNFDG
+162 TLRRQNFMDKFEG
-175 GFQELSIKINGKE
+175 GFQELSIKINNKSPDT
-188 AQVNLVGTHVR
+188 NLVGTHVR
-199 INLDAPLNSGESI
+199 INLEQPLKPGESTSLDI
-212 ELEIDWAYALVEE
+212 EWAYALVEE

-232 GYESF
+232 GYETF
-237 EDGNDIFLLAQWYPR
+237 EDGNDIFLMAQWYPR
-252 ITVFSDYEGWHNK
+252 VTVFSDYEGWHNK

-284 TVPADHIVAAT
+284 SVPSDHVVSAT
-295 GTLQN
+295 GVLLN
-300 QDDVLN
+300 ENDVL
-306 SIQKRRMKKAEKS
+306 SPVQKKRMKQARKSEK
-319 SKPIFIVTPDE
+319 PMFIITPDE
-330 AFDNELEKSTEY
+330 AYDNELEKSTDY

-367 AGYKQNSE
+367 AGYKQD
-375 ENPLVMAMSFQ
+375 
-386 NSKENPLVM
+386 SKENPLVM

-401 NEGEPLWSK
+401 KEGEPLWSK
-410 YSTEAVMHTMEVYS
+410 YSTEAVMHTMKVYS

-454 PRTELEDDGSRT
+454 PRTELEDDGTRT

-481 EIGHIYFPMIV
+481 EVGHIYYPMIV

-509 LQYLAEQ
+509 VQYLAEQ
-516 EWNIN
+516 EWDIN
-521 YRSDRGEPRWIT
+521 YRSDRGEPRWMT
-533 DYMSSSNQVP
+533 EFMSSSYQVP

-550 LLQFGNNSYAKPA
+550 LLQFGNNAYGKPA

-580 QAFREYSQRWKFK
+580 QAFREYSVRWKFK

-623 DHVDIALDNIHI
+623 DHVDIALNNIHL

-643 QIDLAKDRI
+643 QVNLAKDRV
-652 DFQKEPEILHDN
+652 DFENEPLILHDQ

-669 GIVTRV
+669 KIETRV
-675 KSRPELLD
+675 TERPELLD
-683 VYDEYDEFTPSDRE
+683 IYNEYDEFTPSDRE
-697 MRDYEEIL
+697 MRDSKEIL
-705 DDLYDRNDS
+705 EDLYDKNDS

-721 ALVEALAK
+721 ALVDAIEK
-729 EEDYYIFEF
+729 DEGYYIFEF
-738 TNKGGLIMPIP
+738 SNKGGLVMPIP
-749 LELTY
+749 LEITY
-754 ENGEKELIRIPVEI
+754 EDGTKELIRIPVEI
-768 WRKNP
+768 WRKNSKK
-773 NRTLWLKRSKVKITQ
+773 TKWLKRSKLKITQ

-799 TEIENNYYPTRLI
+799 TQIENNYYPTRLI

-824 PKNLMQDLLNRNK
+824 PKNLMQDLLKRNQVLS
-837 KITSHN
+837 SHN

>member
-1 MIVLIGVAN
+1 MMKI
-10 AGQMFSRIETDQKLL
+10 K
-25 KAVLKRLMI
+25 
-34 VLRSKFFFVIALA
+34 SKFFLFFIFAGF
-47 TLSNLSF
+47 TNLSF
-54 SQIDQSKGSFE
+54 AAIDQSKGSFE

-79 LNRPP
+79 LSRPA
-84 TGEPGPSYWQ
+84 TGEPGPMYWQ
-94 QRADYKIKIKLD
+94 QRADYKIQIKLNED
-106 ELNRSVQG
+106 TRSVKG
-114 SEVITYKN
+114 SETITYTN
-122 NSPLKLNY
+122 NSPLTLKY
-130 VWLQLDQNIFDKDSI
+130 IWLQLDQNIFAKESI
-145 NNLTRPWWG
+145 NNLTRPWG
-154 GNESIDFS
+154 GGESSVDFS
-162 TLRRQNFMDNFDG
+162 TLRRQNFMDKFEG
-175 GFQELSIKINGKE
+175 GFQELSIKINNKSPDT
-188 AQVNLVGTHVR
+188 NLVGTHIR
-199 INLDAPLNSGESI
+199 INLEQPLKPGESTSLDI
-212 ELEIDWAYALVEE
+212 EWAYALVEE

-232 GYESF
+232 GYETF
-237 EDGNDIFLLAQWYPR
+237 EDGNDIFLMAQWYPR
-252 ITVFSDYEGWHNK
+252 VTVFSDYEGWHNK

-284 TVPADHIVAAT
+284 SVPSDHVVSAT
-295 GTLQN
+295 GVLLN
-300 QDDVLN
+300 ESDVL
-306 SIQKRRMKKAEKS
+306 SPIQKKRMRQARKSEK
-319 SKPIFIVTPDE
+319 PMFIITPDE
-330 AFDNELEKSTEY
+330 AYDNELEKSTDY

-367 AGYKQNSE
+367 AGYKQD
-375 ENPLVMAMSFQ
+375 
-386 NSKENPLVM
+386 SKENPLVM

-401 NEGEPLWSK
+401 KEGEPLWSK
-410 YSTEAVMHTMEVYS
+410 YSTEAVMHTMKVYS

-454 PRTELEDDGSRT
+454 PRTELEDDGTRT

-481 EIGHIYFPMIV
+481 EVGHIYYPMIV

-509 LQYLAEQ
+509 VQYLAEQ
-516 EWNIN
+516 EWDIN
-521 YRSDRGEPRWIT
+521 YRSDRGEPRWMT
-533 DYMSSSNQVP
+533 EFMSSSYQVP

-550 LLQFGNNSYAKPA
+550 LLQFGNNAYGKPA

-580 QAFREYSQRWKFK
+580 QAFREYSVRWKFK

-623 DHVDIALDNIHI
+623 DHVDIALNNIHL

-643 QIDLAKDRI
+643 QINLAKDRV
-652 DFQKEPEILHDN
+652 DFENEPLILHDQ

-669 GIVTRV
+669 KIETRV
-675 KSRPELLD
+675 TERPELLD
-683 VYDEYDEFTPSDRE
+683 IYNEYDEFTPSDRE
-697 MRDYEEIL
+697 MRDSKEIL
-705 DDLYDRNDS
+705 EDLYDKNDS

-721 ALVEALAK
+721 ALVEAIEK
-729 EEDYYIFEF
+729 DEGYYIFEF
-738 TNKGGLIMPIP
+738 SNKGGLVMPIP
-749 LELTY
+749 LEITY
-754 ENGEKELIRIPVEI
+754 EDGTKELIRIPVEI
-768 WRKNP
+768 WRKNSKK
-773 NRTLWLKRSKVKITQ
+773 TKWLKRSKLKITQ

-799 TEIENNYYPTRLI
+799 TQIENNYYPTRLI

-824 PKNLMQDLLNRNK
+824 PKNLMQDLLKRNQVLS
-837 KITSHN
+837 SHN